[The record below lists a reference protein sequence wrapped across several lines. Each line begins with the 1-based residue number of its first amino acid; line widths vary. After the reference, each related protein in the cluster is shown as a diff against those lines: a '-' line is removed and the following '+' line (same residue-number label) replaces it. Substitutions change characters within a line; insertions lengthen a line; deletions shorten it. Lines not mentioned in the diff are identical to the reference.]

1 MVTIA
6 LVPGAAAL
14 DGCVDRVHGRHP
26 ADVVERCQ
34 RAPMLRMGNVRPIEA
49 GRERQVSAWPVRVC
63 LRERQHS
70 YRAISSPV

>member
-26 ADVVERCQ
+26 ADVAERCQ
-34 RAPMLRMGNVRPIEA
+34 RAPTLRMGNVRPEA
-49 GRERQVSAWPVRVC
+49 DIIKERQYWFFIPGGSGEEA
-63 LRERQHS
+63 LFIELG
-70 YRAISSPV
+70 